1 MEINFPAFYLRY
13 GNALS
18 VLTWQWHQFW
28 IIEKCCGLLLQTE
41 VFKWFYFTIDSLC
54 VGSHIFIHVSMYL
67 SIWATVS
74 FSVTVSQHSFISSS
88 QHKSPVTAMTLSKKK
103 VRDERVKN
111 RNSIQNFQT
120 AAHTVTTSHLLPIS
134 SICISKDSFFTS
146 FYGYLASVA
155 AIMKRWHA
163 YMHVYTHT
171 HTHTKNSI

>member
-1 MEINFPAFYLRY
+1 
-13 GNALS
+13 
-18 VLTWQWHQFW
+18 
-28 IIEKCCGLLLQTE
+28 
-41 VFKWFYFTIDSLC
+41 
-54 VGSHIFIHVSMYL
+54 
-67 SIWATVS
+67 
-74 FSVTVSQHSFISSS
+74 
-88 QHKSPVTAMTLSKKK
+88 MTLSKKK

-171 HTHTKNSI
+171 HTQRIAFSIIKTVWVLWTKYKAPPHNQTHTWLQKAPISMLLTHKQTSNVQAPSSVWPGTDIFTV